1 MSILLCARATSLSN
15 HFSTIQSQLL
25 VPLISFFDGL
35 FSLIFGLLYF
45 VFIGA
50 LIYGTWK
57 TFEKAGKP
65 GWACL
70 IPVYN
75 LVVLHEMV
83 GRETIKLLLLFI
95 PLVNIYFLIT
105 LYISLA
111 KSFGKHE
118 TGEIIL
124 AFFFWP
130 FYLGL
135 GDARY
140 VGPSEGPGT
149 PAASFGTSSTTY

>member
-1 MSILLCARATSLSN
+1 M
-15 HFSTIQSQLL
+15 HSQLL
-25 VPLISFFDGL
+25 VLFGSFFGALFGL
-35 FSLIFGLLYF
+35 VFGLLYL

-50 LIYGTWK
+50 LVYGMWK

-70 IPVYN
+70 IPIYN
-75 LVVLHEMV
+75 LVVLHEIV

-95 PLVNIYFLIT
+95 PLVNIYFIIT
-105 LYISLA
+105 LYVSLA
-111 KSFGKHE
+111 KSFGKRE

-124 AFFFWP
+124 AVFFWP

-149 PAASFGTSSTTY
+149 ATSNFGTAPTSY